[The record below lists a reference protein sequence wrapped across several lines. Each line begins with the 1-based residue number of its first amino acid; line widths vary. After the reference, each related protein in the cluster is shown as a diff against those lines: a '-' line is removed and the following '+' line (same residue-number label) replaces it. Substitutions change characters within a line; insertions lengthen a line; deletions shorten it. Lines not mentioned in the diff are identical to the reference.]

1 MTTIEISDDLY
12 NLLQHS
18 QLHEHAQGEQVQVA
32 LAMYLAQ
39 EGVISVGKAAEM
51 TGRSQATFK
60 QLMADLGF
68 HPVRYDITDL
78 EMDMRGFA
86 EAEQRS
92 ASS

>member
-1 MTTIEISDDLY
+1 MTVVEISDDLF
-12 NLLQHS
+12 NLLQQS
-18 QLHEHAQGEQVQVA
+18 QLREHAQGEQVQVA

-51 TGRSQATFK
+51 TGKSRSVFE

-68 HPVRYDITDL
+68 HPVQYDVADL
-78 EMDMRGFA
+78 DIDSHGFA

-92 ASS
+92 TSS